1 VVPVNIALLK
11 ECALVDV
18 PSCYKHR
25 TPKGVLKPAVNEK
38 LSFDGFKNEIP
49 NGALTFDTDS
59 TTAQTVAIIDLLGKA
74 L

>member
-1 VVPVNIALLK
+1 
-11 ECALVDV
+11 
-18 PSCYKHR
+18 
-25 TPKGVLKPAVNEK
+25 VLKPAVNEK
-38 LSFDGFKNEIP
+38 LSFDGFKNEI

>member
-1 VVPVNIALLK
+1 
-11 ECALVDV
+11 
-18 PSCYKHR
+18 
-25 TPKGVLKPAVNEK
+25 VLKPAVNEK
-38 LSFDGFKNEIP
+38 LSFDGFKIEIP